1 MRIAVLLLNYGCP
14 DSPRAVYPFL
24 YNLFNDPAI
33 LPVPAVLRSWL
44 AARIATR
51 RWPEAA
57 DNYRRIGGSPM
68 RRIIEQQCRAL
79 QKALEDL
86 GEVRVDAG
94 MRYWHPFIHETMA
107 AIKAWNPDRLIALP
121 LFPHYCA
128 ATTGTVFGA
137 VHRHAGP
144 LRRRLAYVD
153 AYFDHPDYLAAM
165 IDTIRHAL
173 AGAQASADTVLLFS
187 AHGVPQKMV
196 DRGDPYV
203 HHIRQ
208 CAERIAEALPYES
221 RLSFQSR
228 VGKARWYGDFTLDT
242 VAALGQSGV
251 RSLAVVPLSFTS
263 ENVETLYE
271 LDMLVKQ
278 AAVASGVVHY
288 IRVPTLD
295 TSPRYIKALA
305 ELVRMKCRQSCSRGD
320 AFTIQRQREREGY
333 DDA

>member
-14 DSPRAVYPFL
+14 DAPGAVYPFL

-33 LPVPAVLRSWL
+33 LPVPAVLRPWL

-79 QKALEDL
+79 QEALQDL

-107 AIKAWNPDRLIALP
+107 TIHAWNPDRLIALP

-128 ATTGTVFGA
+128 ATTGTVFIA
-137 VHRHAGP
+137 VRQHAGA
-144 LRRRLAYVD
+144 LRPRTAYIE
-153 AYFDHPDYLAAM
+153 AYFDHPEYLAAVR
-165 IDTIRHAL
+165 DTIRHTL
-173 AGAQASADTVLLFS
+173 ACARAAADTVLLFS

-203 HHIRQ
+203 HQIRQ
-208 CAERIAEALPYES
+208 CAERLAQAFPYTS

-228 VGKARWYGDFTLDT
+228 VGKARWYGECTLDT
-242 VAALGQSGV
+242 VAALGKSGV
-251 RSLAVVPLSFTS
+251 KSLAVVPISFTS

-271 LDMLVKQ
+271 LDILVKQ
-278 AAVASGVVHY
+278 AAVASGVEHY
-288 IRVPTLD
+288 IRIPTVG
-295 TSPRYIKALA
+295 TSPRYIMALA
-305 ELVRMKCRQSCSRGD
+305 ELVRTTCRQIC
-320 AFTIQRQREREGY
+320 
-333 DDA
+333 

>member
-14 DSPRAVYPFL
+14 DAPGAVYPFL

-33 LPVPAVLRSWL
+33 LPVPALLRPWL
-44 AARIATR
+44 AARIARR

-68 RRIIEQQCRAL
+68 RHIIEQQCQAL
-79 QKALEDL
+79 QAVLQDL

-107 AIKAWNPDRLIALP
+107 AITAWNPDRLIALP

-128 ATTGTVFGA
+128 ATTGTVFTA
-137 VHRHAGP
+137 VHQHAGS
-144 LRRRLAYVD
+144 LCTRLAYVE
-153 AYFDHPDYLAAM
+153 AYFDHADYLQAM
-165 IDTIRHAL
+165 LDTIRQAL
-173 AGAQASADTVLLFS
+173 DSAHASADTVLLFS
-187 AHGVPQKMV
+187 AHGVPQKLV

-203 HHIRQ
+203 HQIRQ
-208 CAERIAEALPYES
+208 CAERLAAALPYVS

-242 VAALGQSGV
+242 VAALGKSGV
-251 RSLAVVPLSFTS
+251 RSLAVVPISFTS

-278 AAVASGVVHY
+278 AAIASGVEHY
-288 IRVPTLD
+288 IRIPTLG
-295 TSPRYIKALA
+295 TTPGYIKTLA
-305 ELVRMKCRQSCSRGD
+305 ELVRMTCRPIG
-320 AFTIQRQREREGY
+320 
-333 DDA
+333 